1 MEPIMTFLA
10 KWNKGNDS
18 LAKLQGTY
26 AVLAIAMVL
35 LAGLVSL
42 INQNL
47 GQSILFLAFVL
58 LLTFIGNG
66 IVWSLLRTFVVPRIK
81 ESKPSTTR
89 KK

>member
-1 MEPIMTFLA
+1 MTFLA

-66 IVWSLLRTFVVPRIK
+66 IVWSLLRTFVVPHIK

>member
-1 MEPIMTFLA
+1 MQPIMTYLA

-18 LAKLQGTY
+18 LAKLQSTY
-26 AVLAIAMVL
+26 AVLAFAMLL

-66 IVWSLLRTFVVPRIK
+66 IIWSLLRTFVVPHV
-81 ESKPSTTR
+81 EASKPTTTR